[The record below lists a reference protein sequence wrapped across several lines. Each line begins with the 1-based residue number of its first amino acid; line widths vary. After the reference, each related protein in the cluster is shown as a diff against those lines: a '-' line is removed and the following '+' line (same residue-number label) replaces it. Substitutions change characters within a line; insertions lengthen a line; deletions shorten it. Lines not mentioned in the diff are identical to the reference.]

1 MYLSLRTNGRETC
14 TRRFVVR
21 LLGPLTF
28 LEHWPYLVFG
38 GLPAITDARLYIVY
52 LLYAGLVFSVISGS

>member
-38 GLPAITDARLYIVY
+38 GLRAITVQREAIM
-52 LLYAGLVFSVISGS
+52 FTCSVVH